1 MLDAPEDIRGKY
13 KSIDTNV
20 TGLKIGELLPK
31 MAKTMDKVCLVRS
44 ERLVRRDLKASQA
57 PPSVV
62 RPVRKGRLVLWD
74 LPGLTGTTVKPDLSE
89 HKAIQVLRDR

>member
-1 MLDAPEDIRGKY
+1 MKLDAPEDIRGKY

-44 ERLVRRDLKASQA
+44 QS
-57 PPSVV
+57 
-62 RPVRKGRLVLWD
+62 
-74 LPGLTGTTVKPDLSE
+74 
-89 HKAIQVLRDR
+89 H